1 MRNPHI
7 APTLAALLLTLGL
20 GSLATSHAAGRPAA
34 PPITRI
40 EYDGTLYFEAHF
52 RHPGDVHPYHSH
64 AVYVTDAVGNARLD
78 WTTWEAG
85 DSVRVA
91 ETYLLTQGRVV
102 HRDAPG
108 QPWQEYTGSRARQA
122 RLQASAGLP
131 APLEIITRAEPDK
144 GGVWQR
150 SGGQLSRYT
159 FLQAH
164 PRLGDVRDTVF
175 YGYKRGDRAPDSL
188 ALALTMR
195 GANWRL
201 TARRTAWSRDALPDS
216 LFALPGAIAPAP
228 PEEDD
233 ETLERVPA
241 FAQVADGVWSLE
253 LNDIDSRTVV
263 VEFADHL
270 AMLELAASSANGER
284 IVDAAHQMWPNK
296 PIRYAL
302 FSHYHPHY
310 TGGLR
315 AAIAAGATIVTTPG
329 NEAFVRHLA
338 TLPFKTAPDRLERH
352 PMPVH
357 VTTFVDS
364 IVLGD
369 DRNQLVAYNYGE
381 RSMHT
386 DEFVLFWLPRQ
397 QLLFETEMGWSKAN
411 GTVRAGRRARG
422 LLTWI
427 AEKHFDV
434 ERILQGWPMRD
445 NDAVKMPG
453 ELEVLAPKSP

>member
-1 MRNPHI
+1 MRIPQN
-7 APTLAALLLTLGL
+7 AAALAALLLTVGP
-20 GSLATSHAAGRPAA
+20 GSPTPSCAAGRPSA

-40 EYDGTLYFEAHF
+40 EYDGTLFFEAHF

-64 AVYVTDAVGNARLD
+64 AAYMTDAAGNARLD
-78 WTTWEAG
+78 WTTWEEG
-85 DSVRVA
+85 DSARVP
-91 ETYLLTQGRVV
+91 ETFLLTQGRVV
-102 HRDAPG
+102 HRDSPE
-108 QPWQEYTGSRARQA
+108 QPWQEYTGARARQA

-131 APLEIITRAEPDK
+131 APLELITRAEANK
-144 GGVWQR
+144 GGAWQR
-150 SGGQLSRYT
+150 SGGQLARYT
-159 FLQAH
+159 FLRPH

-175 YGYKRGDRAPDSL
+175 FGYKRGDRVPDSL
-188 ALALTMR
+188 ALALTSR
-195 GANWRL
+195 DSNWRL
-201 TARRTAWSRDALPDS
+201 TSRRAAWSREVLHDS
-216 LFALPGAIAPAP
+216 LFALPANIAAAP
-228 PEEDD
+228 PSEEDD
-233 ETLERVPA
+233 ILGRVPA

-270 AMLELAASSANGER
+270 AMIELAVGSANGER
-284 IVDAAHQMWPNK
+284 IVDAARQKWPGK
-296 PIRYAL
+296 PIRYAM

-338 TLPFKTAPDRLERH
+338 TLPFKLAPDRLARF
-352 PMPVH
+352 PLPVH
-357 VTTFVDS
+357 VTTFADS

-369 DRNQLVAYNYGE
+369 DRNQLVAYNYGA

-397 QLLFETEMGWSKAN
+397 KLLFETEMGWSKTN

-427 AEKHFDV
+427 AEKHLNV

-453 ELEVLAPKSP
+453 ELDALAPKAQ